1 MSDSEKVVLSPAE
14 IDAKAQRLIKN
25 TAWGSAG
32 LGLVP
37 VPVVDLVAIGGLQ
50 VWLVRELAKLHG
62 VPLAGNRIKAL
73 VSALIGSGA
82 PTLLATGT
90 SSLVKAIPFVGPVLS
105 LALSPSLSGVSTLA
119 LGRVF
124 HAHFKTGGTLLDFDA
139 DKMRAYYEA
148 ELAKAKEEA
157 DAREKAEPA
166 AAA

>member
-37 VPVVDLVAIGGLQ
+37 VPIVDLVAIGGLQ

-62 VPLAGNRIKAL
+62 VPMAGNRIKTL
-73 VSALIGSGA
+73 VSALVGGGA
-82 PTLLATGT
+82 PSLITSGT
-90 SSLVKAIPFVGPVLS
+90 VSLFKAIPLVGPVLG
-105 LALSPSLSGVSTLA
+105 LALAPSLSGVSTLA
-119 LGRVF
+119 IGRVF
-124 HAHFKTGGTLLDFDA
+124 HAHFKAGGTLLDFDA
-139 DKMRAYYEA
+139 DKMRAFYEA
-148 ELAKAKEEA
+148 ELAKAKQETEEA
-157 DAREKAEPA
+157 AKAEPA

>member
-37 VPVVDLVAIGGLQ
+37 VPIVDLVAIGGLQ

-62 VPLAGNRIKAL
+62 VPMAGNRIKTL
-73 VSALIGSGA
+73 VSALVGGGA
-82 PTLLATGT
+82 PSLITTGT
-90 SSLVKAIPFVGPVLS
+90 VSLFKAIPLVGPVLG
-105 LALSPSLSGVSTLA
+105 LALAPSLSGVSTLA

-139 DKMRAYYEA
+139 DKMRAFYEA
-148 ELAKAKEEA
+148 ELAKANEETEEA
-157 DAREKAEPA
+157 QKAEPA
-166 AAA
+166 AA

>member
-37 VPVVDLVAIGGLQ
+37 VPIVDLVAIGGLQ

-62 VPLAGNRIKAL
+62 VPMAGNRIKTL
-73 VSALIGSGA
+73 VSALVGGGA
-82 PTLLATGT
+82 PSLITSGT
-90 SSLVKAIPFVGPVLS
+90 VSLFKAIPLVGPVLG
-105 LALSPSLSGVSTLA
+105 LALAPSLSGVSTLA

-124 HAHFKTGGTLLDFDA
+124 HAHFKAGGTLLDFDA
-139 DKMRAYYEA
+139 DKMRAFYEA
-148 ELAKAKEEA
+148 ELAKAKQETEEA
-157 DAREKAEPA
+157 AKAEPA

>member
-37 VPVVDLVAIGGLQ
+37 VPIIDLVAIGGLQ

-62 VPLAGNRIKAL
+62 VPMAGNRIKTL
-73 VSALIGSGA
+73 VSALVGGGA
-82 PTLLATGT
+82 PSLITTGT
-90 SSLVKAIPFVGPVLS
+90 VSLFKAIPLVGPVLG
-105 LALSPSLSGVSTLA
+105 LALAPSLSGVSTLA

-124 HAHFKTGGTLLDFDA
+124 HAHFKAGGTLLDFDA
-139 DKMRAYYEA
+139 DKMRAFYEA
-148 ELAKAKEEA
+148 ELAKAKQETEEA
-157 DAREKAEPA
+157 AKAEPA

>member
-37 VPVVDLVAIGGLQ
+37 VPIVDLVAIGGLQ

-62 VPLAGNRIKAL
+62 VPMAGNRIKTL
-73 VSALIGSGA
+73 VSALVGGGTPSLITSG
-82 PTLLATGT
+82 TV
-90 SSLVKAIPFVGPVLS
+90 SLFKAIPLVGPVLG
-105 LALSPSLSGVSTLA
+105 LALAPSLSGVSTLA

-124 HAHFKTGGTLLDFDA
+124 HAHFKAGGTLLDFDA
-139 DKMRAYYEA
+139 DKMRAFYEA
-148 ELAKAKEEA
+148 ELAKAKQETEEA
-157 DAREKAEPA
+157 AKAEPA

>member
-37 VPVVDLVAIGGLQ
+37 VPVVDLVAVGGLQ

-73 VSALIGSGA
+73 VSALIGGGA
-82 PTLLATGT
+82 PTLITTGT
-90 SSLVKAIPFVGPVLS
+90 FSLVKAIPLVGPVLS
-105 LALSPSLSGVSTLA
+105 LALCPSLSGISTLA

-148 ELAKAKEEA
+148 ELAKAKEETEA
-157 DAREKAEPA
+157 EKKAEPA
-166 AAA
+166 AA